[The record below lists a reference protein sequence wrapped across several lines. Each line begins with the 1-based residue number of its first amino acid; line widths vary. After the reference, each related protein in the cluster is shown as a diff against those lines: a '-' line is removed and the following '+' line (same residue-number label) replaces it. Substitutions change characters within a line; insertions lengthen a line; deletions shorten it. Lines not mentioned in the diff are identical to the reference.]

1 MEREDGEGRLENRIP
16 APWDRDLGGTEDS
29 REKGR
34 KKSKNEKRNR
44 RRSTKITSKDRIGN
58 IDVNVLQRELC
69 KYILSQWKLNVRYNF
84 QCEVTTYSRRSAS
97 LPTPGPTSSPGRW

>member
-16 APWDRDLGGTEDS
+16 APWDRDLGVTEDS
-29 REKGR
+29 TEKGR

-69 KYILSQWKLNVRYNF
+69 KYILSQRELKVRYNF